1 MLGGGGVGCMGR
13 EEWCCSGVDGKAG
26 RVSGWCTEAL
36 CNGLLAGVTCK
47 GGMCLEGG
55 VMPRWQWL
63 ILGGWGGMRGV
74 AGTEMGSCARVEGL
88 ACVSWGSG
96 REVSRRDG
104 VEVMGGVAKKKKER
118 TNEIQSGNHGLT
130 VSDQQVKP
138 FAN

>member
-63 ILGGWGGMRGV
+63 ILGGWGRMRGV
-74 AGTEMGSCARVEGL
+74 AVGIQRAPAGPRAWGRGGPAGL
-88 ACVSWGSG
+88 A
-96 REVSRRDG
+96 
-104 VEVMGGVAKKKKER
+104 
-118 TNEIQSGNHGLT
+118 
-130 VSDQQVKP
+130 
-138 FAN
+138 